1 MALNETLAKGSVM
14 NMISFGGNFNSPVTM
29 SSRDI
34 AALCKKLHKHVL
46 RDIEN
51 MMEQINGS
59 KLGLVDLE
67 AQYQDA
73 KGEWRKEYCLPEDLV
88 VTLITGYRADLR
100 YKVVKE
106 LERMRKDRA
115 AGALPD
121 FSNPVAAARA
131 WADAQEARMIAEQ
144 TKAEIGSRREATAM
158 NTASQAVKK
167 VKRLEKELDRSL
179 QYATVKRME
188 GVYRGKGFNWRH
200 LKKAA
205 EEMGLPS
212 IDIFDAN
219 YGSVKAYHAD
229 VWRKVYAVDVRG
241 VLQ

>member
-1 MALNETLAKGSVM
+1 M
-14 NMISFGGNFNSPVTM
+14 NMLAIGGNFNGPVTM

-34 AALCKKLHKHVL
+34 ADVCKKRHDNVMTDITKMLSDIGLHAPDFSGTWK
-46 RDIEN
+46 N
-51 MMEQINGS
+51 S
-59 KLGLVDLE
+59 KGNTYE
-67 AQYQDA
+67 CYN
-73 KGEWRKEYCLPEDLV
+73 LPEDLV

-106 LERMRKDRA
+106 LERLRKEKA
-115 AGALPD
+115 SAALPD

-144 TKAEIGSRREATAM
+144 TKAQIGARREATAM
-158 NTASQAVKK
+158 NTASQAVKRAN
-167 VKRLEKELDRSL
+167 RLEKELDRAQ
-179 QYATVKRME
+179 QYASVKRMQDLHS
-188 GVYRGKGFNWRH
+188 RHDFNWRE

-205 EEMGLPS
+205 EAMALPS
-212 IDIFDAN
+212 IDVFDQN

-241 VLQ
+241 VIQ

>member
-1 MALNETLAKGSVM
+1 M
-14 NMISFGGNFNSPVTM
+14 NMLAIGGNFNGPVTM
-29 SSRDI
+29 SSREI
-34 AALCKKLHKHVL
+34 AVLCKKQHKHVL

-59 KLGLVDLE
+59 KLGLVEFE
-67 AQYQDA
+67 AQYQDS
-73 KGEWRKEYCLPEDLV
+73 KGERRKEYRLPEDLV

-106 LERMRKDRA
+106 LERLRKERA
-115 AGALPD
+115 GAALPD

-144 TKAEIGSRREATAM
+144 TKAQIGARREATAM

-167 VKRLEKELDRSL
+167 ANRLQLELDRAQ
-179 QYATVKRME
+179 QYASVKRME
-188 GVYRGKGFNWRH
+188 ALHRRDFNWRE

-205 EEMGLPS
+205 EAMALPS
-212 IDIFDAN
+212 IDVFDQN
-219 YGSVKAYHAD
+219 YGTVKAYHAD

-241 VLQ
+241 VIQ